1 MATPS
6 PQPAREAPVAAER
19 RSARAEQRRSRI
31 LEAAAARFAAHG
43 FAKTT
48 VEEIAARAG
57 VSKGLV
63 YARFPGKDELFDAV
77 LSRTLEDWAEVA
89 RAAAERRGAKSVRE
103 AIAAGFRVS
112 LEFARRNPFLRGVLA
127 QDPRVLLSGAR
138 EGIVPEQPL
147 VADRVAADE
156 GRGRNAVA
164 RENRQGDG
172 QHRAVAVVEREQ
184 DGPTGQR
191 RPSGERLAP
200 AVEAD
205 RIARRGQQPAVSLQL
220 RGGDVEPLEGR
231 GAGPEAIGPHPV
243 IAEHGDTREPVQPE
257 SADVVARG
265 VEHRL
270 DRSRR
275 PRSHEAPSLR
285 QRTVRRTG

>member
-138 EGIVPEQPL
+138 EGIV
-147 VADRVAADE
+147 RAAVL
-156 GRGRNAVA
+156 RFR
-164 RENRQGDG
+164 
-172 QHRAVAVVEREQ
+172 
-184 DGPTGQR
+184 
-191 RPSGERLAP
+191 ERLLAQVREGIAAGELRP
-200 AVEAD
+200 DFDPELAAQVIQLVNIAFID
-205 RIARRGQQPAVSLQL
+205 RMFRPGSIDVDDERLIAATLDVLFHGIARGPRRARRG
-220 RGGDVEPLEGR
+220 
-231 GAGPEAIGPHPV
+231 
-243 IAEHGDTREPVQPE
+243 
-257 SADVVARG
+257 
-265 VEHRL
+265 
-270 DRSRR
+270 SR
-275 PRSHEAPSLR
+275 
-285 QRTVRRTG
+285 